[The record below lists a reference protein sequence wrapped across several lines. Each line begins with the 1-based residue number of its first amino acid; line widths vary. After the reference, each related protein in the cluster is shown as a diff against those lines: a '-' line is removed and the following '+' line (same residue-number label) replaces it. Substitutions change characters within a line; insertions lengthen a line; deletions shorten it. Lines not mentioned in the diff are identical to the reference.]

1 MVEPEQSGKRMPA
14 KGTSEATERQPQ
26 RTTQTTAPA
35 APRPA
40 PKPAAAPKPK
50 AAPGVP
56 MAGQSYAQRQADAA
70 RRAKV
75 EASAQPAP
83 APRPTPPT
91 RPPAPKAAELDLDLD
106 ETFDLGDEYEDE
118 PAQAA
123 PAPVTTNTPSK
134 IYSTRRALAEQVNE
148 DVGVAPSESD
158 AKGIDAIRDKREAWK
173 KTVAAKEDEGKSP
186 YVSRWAKVS
195 FFPMLYFLV
204 SLSLL
209 RKIRY
214 EYADYYDYDSI
225 YLMLGMI
232 VGFIFLVLATTGTML
247 RAKRVKKPI
256 QLKGRATWIGVIVFI
271 GISFYLAYFEGLAY
285 AWMFSIGFLAT
296 GLIIVAIGFALEKS
310 GKGTFWVK
318 DPMDGSDKRWLEY
331 VPMSEA

>member
-1 MVEPEQSGKRMPA
+1 MEEPSQSGKRMPA
-14 KGTSEATERQPQ
+14 KGKRDAAETQPQ
-26 RTTQTTAPA
+26 RTTQATAPA

-70 RRAKV
+70 RRAKA
-75 EASAQPAP
+75 ESSAQPAP
-83 APRPTPPT
+83 TPRPKPSTQ
-91 RPPAPKAAELDLDLD
+91 PPAPKAGDLDLD
-106 ETFDLGDEYEDE
+106 EDFDLGDEYEDDPVVE
-118 PAQAA
+118 A
-123 PAPVTTNTPSK
+123 PAPATTDTPSR
-134 IYSTRRALAEQVNE
+134 IYSTRRALAEQVNQ
-148 DVGVAPSESD
+148 DVGVAPDESETSGLD
-158 AKGIDAIRDKREAWK
+158 TIRDKREAWK

-186 YVSRWAKVS
+186 YVTRWAKVS
-195 FFPMLYFLV
+195 FFPMLYFIV

-209 RKIRY
+209 RKIRF
-214 EYADYYDYDSI
+214 EYSDYYDYDSL
-225 YLMLGMI
+225 YLMLGML
-232 VGFIFLVLATTGTML
+232 VGFIFLVIATTGTML

-296 GLIIVAIGFALEKS
+296 GLIIVLIGFALEKS
-310 GKGTFWVK
+310 GKGTYWVK
-318 DPMDGSDKRWLEY
+318 DPLDGSDKRWLEF
-331 VPMSEA
+331 VPVAEA

>member
-1 MVEPEQSGKRMPA
+1 MEEPLQSGKRMPA
-14 KGTSEATERQPQ
+14 KGKGEATETQPQ
-26 RTTQTTAPA
+26 RTTQATAPA

-40 PKPAAAPKPK
+40 PRPAAAPKPK

-56 MAGQSYAQRQADAA
+56 MVGQSYAQRQADAA
-70 RRAKV
+70 RRAKA

-83 APRPTPPT
+83 TPRHKPSTQ
-91 RPPAPKAAELDLDLD
+91 PPAPKAVDLD
-106 ETFDLGDEYEDE
+106 EDFDLGDEYEDDPVDE
-118 PAQAA
+118 A
-123 PAPVTTNTPSK
+123 PAPVTTDTPSR
-134 IYSTRRALAEQVNE
+134 IYSTRRALAEQVNQ
-148 DVGVAPSESD
+148 DVGVAPDESD
-158 AKGIDAIRDKREAWK
+158 ASGLDAIRDKREAWK

-186 YVSRWAKVS
+186 YVTRWAKVS
-195 FFPMLYFLV
+195 FFPMLYFVV

-214 EYADYYDYDSI
+214 EYSDYYDYDSL

-232 VGFIFLVLATTGTML
+232 VGFIFLVIATTGTML

-296 GLIIVAIGFALEKS
+296 GLIIVLIGFALEKS

-318 DPMDGSDKRWLEY
+318 DPLDGSDKRWLEF
-331 VPMSEA
+331 VPVAEA

>member
-26 RTTQTTAPA
+26 RTTQATAPA

-40 PKPAAAPKPK
+40 PKPAAAPKPR

-56 MAGQSYAQRQADAA
+56 MAGQSYATRQADAA
-70 RRAKV
+70 RRAKM

-83 APRPTPPT
+83 APRPMPPT
-91 RPPAPKAAELDLDLD
+91 QPPAPKAVDLELDED
-106 ETFDLGDEYEDE
+106 FDLGDEYEDDHVVE
-118 PAQAA
+118 AQA
-123 PAPVTTNTPSK
+123 PRTTNTPSK

-148 DVGVAPSESD
+148 DVGVSPADSD
-158 AKGIDAIRDKREAWK
+158 IGGINAIRDKREAWK

-186 YVSRWAKVS
+186 YVTRWAKVS

-209 RKIRY
+209 RKIRF
-214 EYADYYDYDSI
+214 EYAEYYDYDSL
-225 YLMLGMI
+225 YLMLGMF
-232 VGFIFLVLATTGTML
+232 VGFIFLVIATTGTML

-296 GLIIVAIGFALEKS
+296 GLIIVLIGFALEKS

-318 DPMDGSDKRWLEY
+318 DPLDGSDKRWLEY
-331 VPMSEA
+331 VPIAEA

>member
-1 MVEPEQSGKRMPA
+1 MEEPEQSGKRMPP
-14 KGTSEATERQPQ
+14 KGKSEATERQPQ
-26 RTTQTTAPA
+26 RTTRSTTPA

-50 AAPGVP
+50 PAPGVA
-56 MAGQSYAQRQADAA
+56 MAGQSYAKRQADAA
-70 RRAKV
+70 RRAKE

-83 APRPTPPT
+83 APRPKPSTQ
-91 RPPAPKAAELDLDLD
+91 PPAPKAVDLDLEED
-106 ETFDLGDEYEDE
+106 FDLGDEYEDDPVE
-118 PAQAA
+118 EA
-123 PAPVTTNTPSK
+123 PAPVTTDTPSR

-148 DVGVAPSESD
+148 NVGVTPAESD
-158 AKGIDAIRDKREAWK
+158 VSGINAIRDKREAWK

-186 YVSRWAKVS
+186 YVIRWAKVS
-195 FFPMLYFLV
+195 FFPMLYFAV

-214 EYADYYDYDSI
+214 EYSEYYDYDSL

-296 GLIIVAIGFALEKS
+296 GLVIVLIGFALEKS
-310 GKGTFWVK
+310 GKGTYWVK
-318 DPMDGSDKRWLEY
+318 DPLDGSDKRWLEF
-331 VPMSEA
+331 VPVAEA

>member
-1 MVEPEQSGKRMPA
+1 MEEPLQSGKRMPA
-14 KGTSEATERQPQ
+14 KGKSGAAETDPQ
-26 RTTQTTAPA
+26 RTTQATAPA

-40 PKPAAAPKPK
+40 PKPPAAPKPK

-70 RRAKV
+70 RRAKA

-83 APRPTPPT
+83 TPRPKPSS
-91 RPPAPKAAELDLDLD
+91 RPPAPKAAELDMDLD
-106 ETFDLGDEYEDE
+106 EDFDLGDEYEDDPVE
-118 PAQAA
+118 EA
-123 PAPVTTNTPSK
+123 PAPVTADTPSR
-134 IYSTRRALAEQVNE
+134 IYSTRRALAEQVNQ
-148 DVGVAPSESD
+148 DVGLAPDESD
-158 AKGIDAIRDKREAWK
+158 ASGLDAIRDKREAWK

-186 YVSRWAKVS
+186 YITRWAKAS
-195 FFPMLYFLV
+195 FFPMLYFIV

-214 EYADYYDYDSI
+214 EYSDYYDYDSL
-225 YLMLGMI
+225 YLMLGML
-232 VGFIFLVLATTGTML
+232 VGFIFLVIATTGTML

-296 GLIIVAIGFALEKS
+296 GLIIVLIGFLLEKS
-310 GKGTFWVK
+310 GKGTYWVK
-318 DPMDGSDKRWLEY
+318 DPLDGSDKRWLEF
-331 VPMSEA
+331 VPVAEA